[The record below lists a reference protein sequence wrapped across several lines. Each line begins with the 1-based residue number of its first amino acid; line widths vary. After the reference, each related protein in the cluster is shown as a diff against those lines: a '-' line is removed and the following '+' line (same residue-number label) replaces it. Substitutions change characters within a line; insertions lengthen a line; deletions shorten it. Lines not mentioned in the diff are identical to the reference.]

1 MNNKSII
8 AAAIIAVALVAM
20 AFVIKAGMDNRT
32 FNGRTISVR
41 GVATQTVTADYA
53 TAYITF
59 SMSSAEL
66 MNAKASAVSQLDSTE
81 KLALACGLKKE
92 SLQRN
97 PISIEVR
104 TIYDEYGRAAGTKY
118 VASTSLSIYVEGDDV
133 MSFNKFDMSRDRLI
147 DMGVII
153 DWANIEYSFSDNALT
168 KIKPEMLTTATE
180 NARLAA
186 EQLASNNNC
195 EVGNIVS
202 ASQGYFEI
210 NNIPGKPDYLKE
222 VRVVNNAEFYL
233 K

>member
-53 TAYITF
+53 TAYITY
-59 SMSSAEL
+59 SMSSPEL
-66 MNAKASAVSQLDSTE
+66 AVAKASVVEQLDSTE
-81 KLALACGLKKE
+81 KLALSCGLKKE
-92 SLQRN
+92 SLKRN

-104 TIYDEYGRAAGTKY
+104 TIYNDQGNAVGTKY
-118 VASTSLSIYVEGDDV
+118 VASTSLSIYVEGEEV

-195 EVGNIVS
+195 KVGNIVS